1 VHDGWVADYD
11 GQNHWAHR
19 ERSKTAAARR
29 RRYWGGFWGV
39 RYHSE
44 DLERAFFSTRFTRK
58 LDSLG
63 YATLFRRWRL
73 YGEEEGLAGNEAAL
87 WLHAKNLTVEYAAEP
102 LSRYD
107 VEPPASGVGTG
118 WLLAVRRPTL
128 FETSYP
134 RSWPQPKLFGLDAL
148 GEDGWL
154 KVLKLDEYAPRRPR
168 GSLALQQVLFA
179 YKEAI

>member
-1 VHDGWVADYD
+1 M
-11 GQNHWAHR
+11 
-19 ERSKTAAARR
+19 
-29 RRYWGGFWGV
+29 

-63 YATLFRRWRL
+63 YATFRRWRL
-73 YGEEEGLAGNEAAL
+73 YGEEGLAGNEAAL
-87 WLHAKNLTVEYAAEP
+87 WLHAKNLTVEYAGKP

-107 VEPPASGVGTG
+107 VELASGGGTG
-118 WLLAVRRPTL
+118 GLRAVRRPTL

-148 GEDGWL
+148 GEGGWL

-168 GSLALQQVLFA
+168 GSLTLQQVLFV
-179 YKEAI
+179 YTEAI